1 MPLYEFHC
9 LNCDTQ
15 FEELVFSQTELPPC
29 PNCSSLKT
37 EKLISRPCRSKHAGG
52 SNIDIPSM
60 SSQAGS
66 GSSACAGCSG
76 GSCATCGH

>member
-9 LNCDTQ
+9 LNCDTE

-29 PNCSSLKT
+29 PNCSSHKT
-37 EKLISRPCRSKHAGG
+37 EKLISRPCRNRHSGS

-60 SSQAGS
+60 GSQPSSS
-66 GSSACAGCSG
+66 GCAGCSG

>member
-9 LNCDTQ
+9 LNCDAQ

-29 PNCSSLKT
+29 PNCSSRKT
-37 EKLISRPCRSKHAGG
+37 EKLISRPCRNRQSGG

-60 SSQAGS
+60 SSQPSSS
-66 GSSACAGCSG
+66 GCAGCSG

>member
-37 EKLISRPCRSKHAGG
+37 EKLISRPCRSKHADG

>member
-9 LNCDTQ
+9 LNCDTE

-29 PNCSSLKT
+29 PHCSSRNT
-37 EKLISRPCRSKHAGG
+37 EKLISRQSSG
-52 SNIDIPSM
+52 SALDIPSM
-60 SSQAGS
+60 SSQPS
-66 GSSACAGCSG
+66 GGCAGCSG